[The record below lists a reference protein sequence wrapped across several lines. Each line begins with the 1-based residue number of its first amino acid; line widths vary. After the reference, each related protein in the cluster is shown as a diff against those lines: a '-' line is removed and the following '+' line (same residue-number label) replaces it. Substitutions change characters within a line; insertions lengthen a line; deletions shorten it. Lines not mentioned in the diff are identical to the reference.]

1 MRLLHVRV
9 LWCKRAKIIIR
20 CQSVLLTFIIVEPF
34 TWHSV
39 VSRFNCPPSPLPE
52 SLVYGLQKKN
62 YKKFKKHKKKTKD
75 GSIIF
80 YRSSP
85 VALTRERCTSITG
98 DVVSQWCVPSLGSLS
113 CAVNLSLVWV
123 FTLLPF
129 RPIGHSGKA
138 EMAPRSSWRRF
149 RENERDGGICLK
161 DAPLRLV
168 VVSQANRGY

>member
-1 MRLLHVRV
+1 MPKCVIDIHHS
-9 LWCKRAKIIIR
+9 RAVYMAQC
-20 CQSVLLTFIIVEPF
+20 CQSIQL
-34 TWHSV
+34 
-39 VSRFNCPPSPLPE
+39 PPVPLPE

-138 EMAPRSSWRRF
+138 EIAPRSSWRRF